1 MSRRCAEVKGAA
13 EGRKTRLAVIKVGEG
28 IRMRHGRHGCS
39 LPRALEAAG
48 GASAEYGRLGGRDSD
63 ISRV

>member
-1 MSRRCAEVKGAA
+1 MKGAA
-13 EGRKTRLAVIKVGEG
+13 EGRKTRLAVIKVEEG

-48 GASAEYGRLGGRDSD
+48 GASSAEYGRLGGRDSD